1 MSVINALIL
10 GIIQGLT
17 EFLPVSSSAHLGLIP
32 ALANWEEQNISFDIM
47 LHTASL
53 LALIVYFR
61 KELKNILLGFFN
73 KENPEFSQKESKSLI
88 LNIFLALIPLVPFYI
103 FFKSFVESSQ
113 SFSNITVILLMV
125 FGLILIIVDRFKQK
139 NTLTIKGLKIP
150 QALIIGASQC
160 LALFSGVSRS
170 GITITSGLL
179 TGLKESDAKK
189 FTFFLSIPTIG
200 AGFLM
205 ALKDV
210 ITGESQLVLSLSL
223 LIAMLATFFSGLL
236 ALELLFRFGSKIK
249 LTYYGIYRIILG
261 IILLIFIF

>member
-1 MSVINALIL
+1 MTILNALIL
-10 GIIQGLT
+10 GIIQGFT
-17 EFLPVSSSAHLGLIP
+17 EFLPVSSSAHLGLVP

-61 KELKNILLGFFN
+61 KEIKNIISGLFGR
-73 KENPEFSQKESKSLI
+73 ENPEYSKKESRSLI
-88 LNIFLALIPLVPFYI
+88 INIILALIPLVPFYI

-113 SFSNITVILLMV
+113 SFSLVTVVLLMV
-125 FGLILIIVDRFKQK
+125 FGLVLIIVDQFKKK
-139 NTLTIKGLKIP
+139 NTLSIKDIKIP

-179 TGLKESDAKK
+179 TGLKEADAKK

-210 ITGESQLVLSLSL
+210 ITVESQLVFSISL
-223 LIAMLATFFSGLL
+223 IVAMIATFLSGIL
-236 ALELLFRFGSKIK
+236 ALEVLFRFGSKIK